1 MAERSPPSR
10 LYSHA
15 NSFLESQRPYYAA
28 AVVGIGISAF
38 AGSLYLPW
46 ERERLYLPLCL
57 AIALG
62 YVLLFRYL
70 PTHRVYGHL
79 ANYVLQLGWL
89 GLSAVVAGS
98 VPPDDANRGLLL
110 SAICS
115 SFFFYSLPWCVLA
128 QATFMAAWIRFSDPS
143 TLTPF
148 NSTFHLLV
156 APTTAMLL
164 TIARRTNHDRQMQIQ
179 VMEADL
185 KQQASILA
193 HSLRLSTIGQ
203 CMAAVTHEIRQPLT
217 ALTSLSARLMQM
229 IDQQPPVVLTDLRPH
244 LSDIHDQSLRIATL
258 LRRVRGFSGRESQQ
272 RKLESINEVIEESV
286 SLVNFLAARPHIPI
300 ATTLLNPTQMTEIDR
315 VQIQQ
320 VVVNL
325 LMNAIDC
332 LHETKVQSP
341 YIHVALT
348 RTPESV
354 EIRVEDNGPGIPA
367 DSGDIFAPFV
377 TTKKEG
383 MGLGLTISQEIVE
396 SHGAQLN
403 HLRLPNGHTCF
414 SFSIPY
420 SESTTVDSSASDAIR
435 EPSKPPSNGPH
446 WKNRSANL
454 KVDSLPSELQ
464 PEADQSSPP
473 E

>member
-1 MAERSPPSR
+1 MAEQSPPSWAH
-10 LYSHA
+10 SHA
-15 NSFLESQRPYYAA
+15 ASFFESQRPYYVAA
-28 AVVGIGISAF
+28 AVGIGISAF

-62 YVLLFRYL
+62 YVLLLRYL

-89 GLSAVVAGS
+89 GLSAVVVGP
-98 VPPDDANRGLLL
+98 VPPDDANRGLLV

-115 SFFFYSLPWCVLA
+115 SFFFYSVPWCVLA
-128 QATFMAAWIRFSDPS
+128 QVTFVAAWIGFSDPA

-148 NSTFHLLV
+148 NLAMHALV
-156 APTTAMLL
+156 VPTTAMLL
-164 TIARRTNHDRQMQIQ
+164 TLVRRTNHDRQMQIQ
-179 VMEADL
+179 VMDADL

-217 ALTSLSARLMQM
+217 ALTTLSERLMHM
-229 IDQQPPVVLTDLRPH
+229 IDQQPPVVLADLRPH

-272 RKLESINEVIEESV
+272 RKLESINEVVEESV
-286 SLVNFLAARPHIPI
+286 SLVNFLVARPRIPI
-300 ATTLLNPTQMTEIDR
+300 ATTLLNPTQITEIER

-320 VVVNL
+320 VLVNL

-332 LHETKVQSP
+332 LHEAKVQAP

-348 RTPESV
+348 HTPGSV
-354 EIRVEDNGPGIPA
+354 EIRVEDNGPGIQA
-367 DSGDIFAPFV
+367 DVGDIFAPFV
-377 TTKKEG
+377 TSKKDG

-396 SHGAQLN
+396 SHGGQLN
-403 HLRLPNGHTCF
+403 YCRLPNGHTCF
-414 SFSIPY
+414 SFRIPY
-420 SESTTVDSSASDAIR
+420 SESTSVDTSASGTNVVAAKASA
-435 EPSKPPSNGPH
+435 EGPH
-446 WKNRSANL
+446 WKTRSA
-454 KVDSLPSELQ
+454 KSQIDSSATESKRV
-464 PEADQSSPP
+464 AGQSSPP
-473 E
+473 R

>member
-1 MAERSPPSR
+1 MAEQSPPPWAR
-10 LYSHA
+10 SHA
-15 NSFLESQRPYYAA
+15 ESFLESQRPYYVAA
-28 AVVGIGISAF
+28 AVGIGISAF

-46 ERERLYLPLCL
+46 ERDWLYLPLCL

-70 PTHRVYGHL
+70 PTHSVNTHL

-89 GLSAVVAGS
+89 GLSAVAVGT

-128 QATFMAAWIRFSDPS
+128 QATFVAAWIRFSDPS

-148 NSTFHLLV
+148 SLALHALV
-156 APTTAMLL
+156 TPTTAMLL
-164 TIARRTNHDRQMQIQ
+164 TLVRRTNHDRQMQIQ

-217 ALTSLSARLMQM
+217 ALTSLSERLMHM
-229 IDQQPPVVLTDLRPH
+229 IDQQPSEVLADLRPH
-244 LSDIHDQSLRIATL
+244 LSDIHEQSLRIATL

-286 SLVNFLAARPHIPI
+286 SLVNFLAARPRIPI
-300 ATTLLNPTQMTEIDR
+300 ATTLLNPTQITEIDR

-332 LHETKVQSP
+332 LHEAKVQTP
-341 YIHVALT
+341 YIHLALT
-348 RTPESV
+348 RTPGSV
-354 EIRVEDNGPGIPA
+354 GIRVEDNGPGIPS
-367 DSGDIFAPFV
+367 DVGDVFAPFV
-377 TTKKEG
+377 TSKKEG

-396 SHGAQLN
+396 SHGGQLDYR
-403 HLRLPNGHTCF
+403 RLPNGNTCF
-414 SFSIPY
+414 SFSIPFN
-420 SESTTVDSSASDAIR
+420 ESTSVDSSASGTNGVAAKA
-435 EPSKPPSNGPH
+435 PSKGPH
-446 WKNRSANL
+446 WKTRS
-454 KVDSLPSELQ
+454 VTVQIDSSATESKPG
-464 PEADQSSPP
+464 AGQSSPP
-473 E
+473 R